1 MGLVSFPDESF
12 DDATD
17 ILWVG
22 DRLRPEVYGHD
33 PSHGYE
39 TGENEEIYW
48 HYDHDGWH
56 GFVPDGQGCWLETDG
71 YGTYWSTEDALWKKL
86 SPEEYKELDE
96 AFAAYGTK
104 ARTFSQSRQLQRAK
118 GKSRGFYPVERLKEK
133 GKARMGKVLVLHHPV
148 PLHPCRRLH
157 QPVLLRAM

>member
-1 MGLVSFPDESF
+1 MMGEMALFLTVKG
-12 DDATD
+12 AG
-17 ILWVG
+17 W
-22 DRLRPEVYGHD
+22 RLTAMVP
-33 PSHGYE
+33 
-39 TGENEEIYW
+39 TGLRKMLF
-48 HYDHDGWH
+48 G
-56 GFVPDGQGCWLETDG
+56 
-71 YGTYWSTEDALWKKL
+71 KKL